1 MDYWVLLAT
10 FVGPAAA
17 AVALVG
23 LIPKG
28 LTRGLE
34 VYQRY
39 KVDGRL
45 QREVAILAGIPEGSA
60 GHTAM
65 LAQVEA
71 TVRQYKQEKEVDPDL
86 DREDRYDS
94 MWRAA
99 VGGAVLFFIASF
111 WVPAAIR
118 PTCFSMAVTLIALTY
133 FSHLRIAVPESIAKR
148 CLRKD
153 GSRRRRAT
161 PAK

>member
-1 MDYWVLLAT
+1 MDYWALPFT
-10 FVGPAAA
+10 SVGPAAA
-17 AVALVG
+17 VVALVG
-23 LIPKG
+23 LIPEG

-60 GHTAM
+60 GHTAT

-71 TVRQYKQEKEVDPDL
+71 TVRQYQQEKEVDPDL

-99 VGGAVLFFIASF
+99 VGGAALCFIASF

-118 PTCFSMAVTLIALTY
+118 PTCLSMAATLIALTY
-133 FSHLRIAVPESIAKR
+133 FSHLRILVPKSIAKR
-148 CLRKD
+148 CLRKEC
-153 GSRRRRAT
+153 SRRRRAT